1 LTLYQFL
8 EQPMPTSASR
18 SSGAKSAR
26 STTTKRSTT
35 AKKASS
41 ARKVKSTQP
50 KTMDAI
56 AVLKADHKLVDGMFK
71 EFEAAKSETQKRS
84 LTSKIIAALKVHTQI
99 EEEIF
104 YPACRGEIDDDML
117 DEAKVEHNSAKQLIA
132 EIEVMQPGEELY
144 DAKVTVLGEYI
155 RHHVKEEEQ
164 EMFPQA
170 RKADLD
176 LKMLGEQLSAR
187 KSELEGQMKA
197 QVQ

>member
-1 LTLYQFL
+1 
-8 EQPMPTSASR
+8 MPTSASR

-26 STTTKRSTT
+26 STSAKRTTT
-35 AKKASS
+35 AKKASTTRK
-41 ARKVKSTQP
+41 ARSTQP
-50 KTMDAI
+50 RTMDAI
-56 AVLKADHKLVDGMFK
+56 AVLKADHKMVDEMFTQ
-71 EFEAAKSETQKRS
+71 FENAKSEPQKRT
-84 LTSKIIAALKVHTQI
+84 LTNKIIMALKVHTQI

-104 YPACRGEIDDDML
+104 YPACRGEVEDDLL

-155 RHHVKEEEQ
+155 RHHVKEEER

-170 RKADLD
+170 RKGDLD

-187 KSELEGQMKA
+187 KTELEGQMKA